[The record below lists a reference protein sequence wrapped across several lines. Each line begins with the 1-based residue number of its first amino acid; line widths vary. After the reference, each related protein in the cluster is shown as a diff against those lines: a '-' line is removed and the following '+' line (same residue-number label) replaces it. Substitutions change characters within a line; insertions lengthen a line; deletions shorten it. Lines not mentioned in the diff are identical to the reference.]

1 MKKTVTE
8 AQSYAL
14 PKRSLKGLKMLR
26 ATRLRHPSVKESDS
40 GELSYHI
47 NFIVV
52 KSGNSSASIKAP
64 CTKEVFQK
72 VYGKQKE
79 EDSVPVGG
87 YATATGMSFLLFQ
100 EPDTKMIEAVVAYP
114 NITASS
120 RSGRP
125 PQELSKIDNI
135 EWIISPNGSME
146 INSTHDTERGL
157 TIFHVPYKVGKNDLD
172 KVIFEMLG
180 MEGFNVGD
188 TVAKTTVVNIIGNRL
203 NLEP

>member
-8 AQSYAL
+8 EQSYAL

-26 ATRLRHPSVKESDS
+26 ATRLRHPSVRESDD
-40 GELSYHI
+40 GELSYYI

-52 KSGNSSASIKAP
+52 KSGNSSASITAR

-87 YATATGMSFLLFQ
+87 YATSTGMSFLLFQ
-100 EPDTKMIEAVVAYP
+100 DADTKVIEAIVAYP

-120 RSGRP
+120 RSGRAP
-125 PQELSKIDNI
+125 EDLAKIENI

-146 INSTHDTERGL
+146 INSTHYPDRGI
-157 TIFHVPYKVGKNDLD
+157 TVFHVPYKINKNDLD
-172 KVIFEMLG
+172 KIIFEMLG
-180 MEGFNVGD
+180 LEGFNIGD
-188 TVAKTTVVNIIGNRL
+188 TIAKTTVVNIIGNRL